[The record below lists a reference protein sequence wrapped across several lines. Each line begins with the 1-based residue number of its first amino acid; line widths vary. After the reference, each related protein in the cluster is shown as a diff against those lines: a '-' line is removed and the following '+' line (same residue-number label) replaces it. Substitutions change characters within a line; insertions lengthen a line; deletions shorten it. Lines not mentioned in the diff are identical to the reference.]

1 MNDLTLF
8 GFLLG
13 LPVIFLGLAF
23 IGAIVWLG
31 GKVRKGPEIF

>member
-23 IGAIVWLG
+23 IGAIVWLV
-31 GKVRKGPEIF
+31 GKVRKTSEIF